1 MCGICGFTGLPDR
14 PMLNSMMESIR
25 HRGPDAEG
33 VFEGHRVNLGHRRLA
48 VIDLKTGDQP
58 LFNEH
63 RDVCVIC
70 NGEIYNFKDLR
81 RHLRRKGHVFY
92 TKSDTEVLV
101 HLYEEEGLD
110 LARHLNG
117 MFAFVLWDA
126 KRRRLILCRDQV
138 GIKPMFYAEVRNEL
152 VFASEVKAILRHK
165 DISARLNRDSAHL
178 LLNLRYV
185 PGPQTLFEGVVKL
198 PAGHLLVWE
207 DGKKTIRRYWEWSDR
222 SGELTE
228 TEAVE
233 GFPQVLETAVRRQM
247 VADVPLGLFLSGGL
261 DSSAIAYAAS
271 RVSTEALQTFSI
283 GFNEPTDELE
293 DAALVARHFATDH
306 RSELLSPD
314 PLREYPL
321 VIYHVE
327 EPKVNSLQGY
337 ILSRYARK
345 FVTVALSGM
354 GGDEVFVG
362 YDLFHQAD
370 VVRRVW
376 MALRHF
382 RWPLAGFAH
391 TARWIGMNIGGLAFE
406 NIRRGLELLSFL
418 DTPENC
424 YLILRNAWD
433 LNADSVE
440 RIYLPEVGREWVGR
454 TREIFSTYFSSPER
468 FVEDALGAEFSF
480 KMVDDFL
487 ANEDRVSMAH
497 SLELRVPFLDRE
509 VIEWARR
516 IPVRLLFTGGV
527 LKYIMKQALAPVLP
541 PETLR
546 KPKWGFTFN
555 PYHQFRKDLRR
566 VAAQTLTKKRLERL
580 NLVRPGFIE
589 VIINHYPTPLMRWH
603 YFFLWTVMGLVM
615 WQDIFEDGGWKQFQ
629 ESS

>member
-14 PMLNSMMESIR
+14 PMLNSMMKSIR

-33 VFEGHRVNLGHRRLA
+33 VFEGHHVNLGHRRLA

-81 RHLRRKGHVFY
+81 RDLRRKGHVFY

-138 GIKPMFYAEVRNEL
+138 GIKPMFYAEAGNEL

-185 PGPQTLFEGVVKL
+185 PGPQTLFEGVKKL
-198 PAGHLLVWE
+198 PAAHLLVWE

-228 TEAVE
+228 TEAIE
-233 GFPQVLETAVRRQM
+233 GFPEVLETAVRRQM

-293 DAALVARHFATDH
+293 DAALVACHFATDH

-314 PLREYPL
+314 PLREYPR

-376 MALRHF
+376 MALRHI
-382 RWPLAGFAH
+382 RWPLTGFAH
-391 TARWIGMNIGGLAFE
+391 AARWIGIHIGGLAFE
-406 NIRRGLELLSFL
+406 NIRRGLELLSAL
-418 DTPENC
+418 DSPETC
-424 YLILRNAWD
+424 YLVLRNAWD
-433 LNADSVE
+433 LNADGIE
-440 RIYLPEVGREWVGR
+440 RIYLPEAGREWVGR
-454 TREIFSTYFSSPER
+454 TREAFTTHFSSPER
-468 FVEDALGAEFSF
+468 IVEDALAAEFSF

-516 IPVRLLFTGGV
+516 IPVRVLFTGGV
-527 LKYIMKQALAPVLP
+527 LKYVMKQALAPVLP

-566 VAAQTLTKKRLERL
+566 VAAQTLTEKRLKRL
-580 NLVRPGFIE
+580 NLVRQEFIE
-589 VIINHYPTPLMRWH
+589 AIINHYPTPLMRWH

-615 WQDIFEDGGWKQFQ
+615 WQDIFEDGGWKKFQ
-629 ESS
+629 ESP

>member
-81 RHLRRKGHVFY
+81 RDLGRKGHVFY

-314 PLREYPL
+314 PLREYPR